1 VKIALGSTFPS
12 VALSVKI
19 NMTKISQLF
28 TKTLLLSTCISLALL
43 SVACSK
49 SDNNIT
55 KVLQV
60 AISPSIPPFTFEEK
74 GQPVGVDVEIF
85 KGFCESRGY
94 TYKLKAYDFQG
105 MLGAVASGQ
114 ADVAFSGISIT
125 PTRLEVME
133 FSNPYIQNSWDLISL
148 SKRNIHITNEA
159 QIKNYSI
166 GFPTGTVFMDYI
178 KNEWAPK
185 GIYPINRVKL
195 YPSYSEAITDL
206 NNGNLDFVF
215 TDSSMLIT
223 YANKMKMPF
232 ISSYQIAYADKLGF
246 AFKKGS
252 PIREDFDKYLAE
264 LGPEKIKAM
273 ETKWSK

>member
-49 SDNNIT
+49 SDNKTT

-125 PTRLEVME
+125 PKRLEVME
-133 FSNPYIQNSWDLISL
+133 FSNAYVQNSWDLISL
-148 SKRNIHITNEA
+148 AKRNIRITNEA

-166 GFPTGTVFMDYI
+166 GFPTGTVFMDQI
-178 KNEWAPK
+178 KSEWAPK
-185 GIYPINRVKL
+185 GIYPVNRVKL

-206 NNGNLDFVF
+206 NNGNLDLVFV
-215 TDSSMLIT
+215 DSSMLTT
-223 YANKMKMPF
+223 YVNKMKMPF

-252 PIREDFDKYLAE
+252 PIREDFNKYLAE
-264 LGPEKIKAM
+264 LGPEKINAM
-273 ETKWSK
+273 EAKWSK

>member
-178 KNEWAPK
+178 KNE
-185 GIYPINRVKL
+185 
-195 YPSYSEAITDL
+195 
-206 NNGNLDFVF
+206 
-215 TDSSMLIT
+215 
-223 YANKMKMPF
+223 
-232 ISSYQIAYADKLGF
+232 
-246 AFKKGS
+246 
-252 PIREDFDKYLAE
+252 
-264 LGPEKIKAM
+264 
-273 ETKWSK
+273 